1 MVGIEEVSE
10 YVRITD
16 RKIQLTDEGVE
27 ALMSDY
33 VPTTEE
39 VFHCYQY
46 CSIMEDPESAH
57 EAEPQFDRWL
67 AEVKAQAWD
76 EGVAAHRRYDYP
88 ENPYR
93 GENK

>member
-1 MVGIEEVSE
+1 
-10 YVRITD
+10 
-16 RKIQLTDEGVE
+16 
-27 ALMSDY
+27 MSDY
-33 VPTTEE
+33 TPTTEE

-67 AEVKAQAWD
+67 ESNMQKMQIAERERIIKLLEA
-76 EGVAAHRRYDYP
+76 ESSSIFSL
-88 ENPYR
+88 PYVIVLIK